1 MGSPVLRIPTFF
13 STVRSVCVAAS
24 DNVLATLRRSS
35 PTSSGAIL
43 FFTMSLQQSHKIN
56 DRSHALLLQ
65 SLAMMIVLR
74 QPSILTGTCT
84 KSWHDASSTQTCK
97 EPGLDWPDNI
107 CFRLEGPCGVKKKT
121 RH

>member
-56 DRSHALLLQ
+56 DCSHVLLLQ
-65 SLAMMIVLR
+65 FLAMM
-74 QPSILTGTCT
+74 LTPNCLETA
-84 KSWHDASSTQTCK
+84 KQSDRHLYQT
-97 EPGLDWPDNI
+97 LA
-107 CFRLEGPCGVKKKT
+107 
-121 RH
+121 